1 MTAAIAIGTVARRAL
16 LHVARVTIE
25 ELARGGRLPAGAPHV
40 EAVRQPGGA
49 IVRLGDVEAA
59 SPSVEA
65 PLWRA
70 VQAAAARAIEGR
82 GVRAIDET
90 LVVTAVMP
98 EAPVRRG
105 KPPAGP
111 IVVVTARRVIV
122 VPAGRSAFEA
132 RAKVACG
139 RAGLDEGAWEGAPAW
154 GCKLVVMR
162 G

>member
-1 MTAAIAIGTVARRAL
+1 MIAIGTIARRAL

-25 ELARGGRLPAGAPHV
+25 ELARGGRLPPGAPHL

-49 IVRLGDVEAA
+49 LVKLGDVEAA
-59 SPSVEA
+59 SPAVDG

-82 GVRAIDET
+82 GVRAAAEPI
-90 LVVTAVMP
+90 VITAILP
-98 EAPVRRG
+98 DAPVRRG

-111 IVVVTARRVIV
+111 IAVVTTGRVLV
-122 VPAGRSAFEA
+122 VAAGRSAFETRA
-132 RAKVACG
+132 RAACD
-139 RAGLDEGAWEGAPAW
+139 RAGLDEGACDGAPAW
-154 GCKLVVMR
+154 ACKLVVLR